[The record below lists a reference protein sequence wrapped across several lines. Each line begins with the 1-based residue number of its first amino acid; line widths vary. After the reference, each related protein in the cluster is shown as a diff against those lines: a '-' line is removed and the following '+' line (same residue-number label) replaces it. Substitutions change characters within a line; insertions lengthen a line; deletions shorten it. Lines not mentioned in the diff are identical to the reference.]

1 MIIEM
6 IVLYSSHLF
15 HLLVGKQSYL
25 VLIVCPH
32 VCLPLFLFIPYVCP
46 PLDSC
51 PQCDSLQ
58 GKLWFLIKVNP
69 IW

>member
-25 VLIVCPH
+25 VLIVCPY

-46 PLDSC
+46 P
-51 PQCDSLQ
+51 P
-58 GKLWFLIKVNP
+58 LIHVLNV
-69 IW
+69 IVYRGNFGF